1 MQEDI
6 HERIKIGS
14 IKWGDARIFGE
25 DSDVRRKLPDAECI
39 ERFATVWETT
49 LAPEVAQAPE
59 ITQEEAKELLEE
71 KFKPFATA
79 GYKYRQFLLHQVPF
93 VCRVTI
99 GGVCDQLWALG
110 AHRDNTRLCMHF
122 NTIKDKERFDAIAKR
137 FGWEPKVLALRL
149 CTDFMQKIE
158 RFGDPDSDA

>member
-1 MQEDI
+1 MQEAI

-39 ERFATVWETT
+39 ERFAEVWKSK
-49 LAPEVAQAPE
+49 LASEVEQAPE
-59 ITQEEAKELLEE
+59 ITLEEAKELLEE

-79 GYKYRQFLLHQVPF
+79 GYTYRQFLLHQVPF
-93 VCRVTI
+93 VCRVTT
-99 GGVCDQLWALG
+99 GGACDQLWALG

-122 NTIKDKERFDAIAKR
+122 NTIDDKDRFDAIAKR
-137 FGWEPKVLALRL
+137 FGWSPKVLALRL

-158 RFGDPDSDA
+158 PRSSTDSSA